1 MSRIIGITGGM
12 AAGKSTLIEKLKSE
26 KVNCTFVDVDCFRRN
41 LFNDY
46 NYVSDLKKV
55 IPELSAYSKIDSLIL
70 NQYIYE
76 NEEYMK
82 LYKEVLYKYLFS
94 YLEKLD
100 GDVVVEW
107 ALILQ
112 DNLFEKFSK
121 VVYVEASDEVRL
133 ERLVDSD
140 LSVEEIKK
148 RFELQRNVDIEKY
161 RDLDKF
167 LVVDGEKLDISRI
180 KDFIKPMECKF
191 TIPED
196 GGKAIWEI
204 THQCN
209 YQCSYCIFSCNGK
222 KIPGELSRDECF
234 KVIDELVSHGFK
246 HLKVTGGEPFLRSD
260 IIDILEYASQ
270 RMVVDI
276 STNASLITEEI
287 VEKLNRIP
295 LKMIHVSLDGNLSE
309 HETVR
314 GKNTYWRTIQG
325 LSYLR
330 RSKNKVRIGCV
341 IHKENENNLEELVEM
356 SSELSAD
363 EVIFSIMEPIN
374 GKDTSLVKTKSNEEL
389 IEGIERIKKKNT
401 GIEVN
406 YNFGAQPNYVCRC
419 PAGDKF
425 IYINH
430 LGQVS
435 PCTWLAEVD
444 SSYISRGTFRDYTL
458 DEMLD
463 EEKIKTFVKG
473 KRRGVCYGKI

>member
-12 AAGKSTLIEKLKSE
+12 AAGKSILIEKLKSE
-26 KVNCTFVDVDCFRRN
+26 KINCTFVDVDCFRRN
-41 LFNDY
+41 LFNNY
-46 NYVSDLKKV
+46 NYVRDLKKV
-55 IPELSAYSKIDSLIL
+55 IPELSVYSKIDSLIL
-70 NQYIYE
+70 NQYIYD
-76 NEEYMK
+76 NSEYMC

-100 GDVVVEW
+100 GDIVVEW

-112 DNLFEKFSK
+112 DNLFDKFSK
-121 VVYVEASDEVRL
+121 VIYVDASDEVRL
-133 ERLVDSD
+133 KRLVDSD

-148 RFELQRNVDIEKY
+148 RFDLQRGVDIEKY
-161 RDLDKF
+161 KRLDNF
-167 LVVDGEKLDISRI
+167 LIVDGEELDISSV

-234 KVIDELVSHGFK
+234 KVIDELVKHGFK
-246 HLKVTGGEPFLRSD
+246 YLKVTGGEPFLRSD
-260 IIDILEYASQ
+260 ILDILEYASQ
-270 RMVVDI
+270 RMVVDV
-276 STNASLITEEI
+276 STNASLITEEK
-287 VEKLNRIP
+287 VDKLNKIP
-295 LKMIHVSLDGNLSE
+295 LKMLHVSLDGNLLE

-314 GKNTYWRTIQG
+314 GKDTYWRTIRG
-325 LSYLR
+325 LNYLR

-341 IHKENENNLEELVEM
+341 IHKENENNLEELVKTC
-356 SSELSAD
+356 SQLSVD

-374 GKDTSLVKTKSNEEL
+374 GKDTSQVKTKSNEEL
-389 IEGIERIKKKNT
+389 IDDIEKIKKKNL
-401 GIEVN
+401 GIDVN
-406 YNFGAQPNYVCRC
+406 YNFGAQPNYVCKC

-435 PCTWLAEVD
+435 PCTWLVEVD
-444 SSYISRGTFRDYTL
+444 SSYISRGTFRDNTL
-458 DEMLD
+458 DEMLE

-473 KRRGVCYGKI
+473 KKRGFCYGKI